1 MLRKPA
7 LWISVTTNTRKQ
19 NVYYS
24 NSWNIVLIGFG
35 IKNKIMKRSEIFNDL
50 LESITPEMEKN
61 WKQQRIERK
70 NNLTSE
76 YQLGY
81 YVGEYIVSRFL
92 PTLSTDMI
100 KSRRVITVSE
110 EDTEENKRLD
120 SEWVNTKRPNEEGS
134 KDKWDLFYQHN
145 KMLEKKYLPNPLICH
160 LGTLNILNMD
170 EFKKGLSYS
179 LWDCDICSYNIEP
192 ENIKIYD
199 DEEVRFT
206 IVELKLGE

>member
-1 MLRKPA
+1 
-7 LWISVTTNTRKQ
+7 
-19 NVYYS
+19 
-24 NSWNIVLIGFG
+24 
-35 IKNKIMKRSEIFNDL
+35 MKRSKIFNDL

-81 YVGEYIVSRFL
+81 YVGEYIVIRFL

-100 KSRRVITVSE
+100 QSRRVITVSD
-110 EDTEENKRLD
+110 EDSEENKRLD
-120 SEWVNTKRPNEEGS
+120 SEWFNSNRANEEGS

-199 DEEVRFT
+199 DEDVRFT

>member
-1 MLRKPA
+1 
-7 LWISVTTNTRKQ
+7 
-19 NVYYS
+19 
-24 NSWNIVLIGFG
+24 
-35 IKNKIMKRSEIFNDL
+35 MKRSEIFNDL

-76 YQLGY
+76 HQLGH

-100 KSRRVITVSE
+100 KSRRVITVSD
-110 EDTEENKRLD
+110 EDTEENKRLY
-120 SEWVNTKRPNEEGS
+120 SEWFNSNRANEEGG
-134 KDKWDLFYQHN
+134 KGKWVLFYQHN

-160 LGTLNILNMD
+160 LGALNILNMD

-179 LWDCDICSYNIEP
+179 LWDCDICTYNIEP

-199 DEEVRFT
+199 DEDVRFT

>member
-1 MLRKPA
+1 
-7 LWISVTTNTRKQ
+7 
-19 NVYYS
+19 
-24 NSWNIVLIGFG
+24 
-35 IKNKIMKRSEIFNDL
+35 MKRSEIFNDL

-100 KSRRVITVSE
+100 QSRRVITVSY
-110 EDTEENKRLD
+110 EDIEENKRLY
-120 SEWVNTKRPNEEGS
+120 SEWFNSNRANEEGG
-134 KDKWDLFYQHN
+134 KGKWVLFYQHN

-160 LGTLNILNMD
+160 LGALNILNMD

>member
-1 MLRKPA
+1 
-7 LWISVTTNTRKQ
+7 
-19 NVYYS
+19 
-24 NSWNIVLIGFG
+24 
-35 IKNKIMKRSEIFNDL
+35 MKRSKIFNDL

-61 WKQQRIERK
+61 WKQRRIETK
-70 NNLTSE
+70 NSLTSE

-92 PTLSTDMI
+92 PTLSTDI
-100 KSRRVITVSE
+100 IQSRRVINVSE

-134 KDKWDLFYQHN
+134 KDKWDLFYRHN

-170 EFKKGLSYS
+170 EFKKGLS
-179 LWDCDICSYNIEP
+179 
-192 ENIKIYD
+192 
-199 DEEVRFT
+199 
-206 IVELKLGE
+206 